1 MIIST
6 EYFKSIL
13 FYRIVAEVFNDGFRK
28 GIDYLKR
35 TIVSTIMG
43 NKSIKCYN
51 ATIIKETE
59 EGIRQSLHILYGESD
74 IHHCDQLKPIEIKLR
89 YTTSFVSID
98 LNESYYYKRE
108 GRKFY
113 INNTYVGYSMTV
125 LVDDSYSPSKLR
137 YSDNVYGEEC
147 PDEPDR
153 TNLTKCQEE
162 IKQIIEKYNCVLRYD
177 EDGVWVGIKNDPFNV
192 VVPIAENYI

>member
-1 MIIST
+1 M
-6 EYFKSIL
+6 
-13 FYRIVAEVFNDGFRK
+13 AEVFNDEFRK

-35 TIVSTIMG
+35 AIVSTIMG
-43 NKSIKCYN
+43 NKNIKCYN

-59 EGIRQSLHILYGESD
+59 EGIRQNLHILYGESN
-74 IHHCDQLKPIEIKLR
+74 IHHCDPLKPIEIKLKFI
-89 YTTSFVSID
+89 TSFVSID

-113 INNTYVGYSMTV
+113 INNTYVGYSRTV
-125 LVDDSYSPSKLR
+125 LVDNSYSPPKLR
-137 YSDNVYGEEC
+137 YSDSVYGEEC

>member
-6 EYFKSIL
+6 EYFKSVL
-13 FYRIVAEVFNDGFRK
+13 FYRIVAEVFNDEFRK

-35 TIVSTIMG
+35 AIVSTIIG
-43 NKSIKCYN
+43 NKNIKCYN

-59 EGIRQSLHILYGESD
+59 EGIKQNLHISYGESD
-74 IHHCDQLKPIEIKLR
+74 IHHCDQQKPIEIKLKF
-89 YTTSFVSID
+89 TTSFVSID
-98 LNESYYYKRE
+98 LNESYYYRRE

-113 INNTYVGYSMTV
+113 INNTYVGYSNTV

-137 YSDNVYGEEC
+137 YLDSIYGKEC

-153 TNLTKCQEE
+153 TNLAKCQEE

-177 EDGVWVGIKNDPFNV
+177 EDGVWIGIKNDPFNV
-192 VVPIAENYI
+192 VIPIAENYI

>member
-1 MIIST
+1 MIINT

-13 FYRIVAEVFNDGFRK
+13 FYRIVAEVFNDEFRK

-35 TIVSTIMG
+35 VIVSTIMG
-43 NKSIKCYN
+43 NANIKCYN

-59 EGIRQSLHILYGESD
+59 EGIKQNLHILYGESHL
-74 IHHCDQLKPIEIKLR
+74 HHCDQQKPIEIKLK
-89 YTTSFVSID
+89 YATSFVSID
-98 LNESYYYKRE
+98 LNEFYYYKRE

-113 INNTYVGYSMTV
+113 INNTYIGYSNTV

-137 YSDNVYGEEC
+137 YSDSVYKEC

-153 TNLTKCQEE
+153 TNLTRCQEE

>member
-13 FYRIVAEVFNDGFRK
+13 FYRIVADVFNDESRK
-28 GIDYLKR
+28 DIDYLKR
-35 TIVSTIMG
+35 AVVNTIMG
-43 NKSIKCYN
+43 NKNIKCYN
-51 ATIIKETE
+51 AMIIKEIE
-59 EGIRQSLHILYGESD
+59 EGIRQNLRISYGED
-74 IHHCDQLKPIEIKLR
+74 NIHHCDQQKPIEIKLKF
-89 YTTSFVSID
+89 TNSFISID
-98 LNESYYYKRE
+98 LNEAYYYKRE
-108 GRKFY
+108 GLKFY
-113 INNTYVGYSMTV
+113 INNTYVGYSKTV
-125 LVDDSYSPSKLR
+125 LVDNSYSLPKLH
-137 YSDNVYGEEC
+137 YSYTVYEEC

>member
-1 MIIST
+1 MIMNT

-13 FYRIVAEVFNDGFRK
+13 FYRIVAEVFNDEFRK
-28 GIDYLKR
+28 DIDYLKKAV
-35 TIVSTIMG
+35 INVIMG
-43 NKSIKCYN
+43 NKNIKCYN

-59 EGIRQSLHILYGESD
+59 EGIKQNLRISYGED
-74 IHHCDQLKPIEIKLR
+74 NIHHCDQQKPIEIKLKF
-89 YTTSFVSID
+89 TTSFVSID

-113 INNTYVGYSMTV
+113 INNTYVGYSNTV

-137 YSDNVYGEEC
+137 YSDSVYKEC

-192 VVPIAENYI
+192 VVPIEENYV

>member
-1 MIIST
+1 MIINT

-13 FYRIVAEVFNDGFRK
+13 FYRIVTEVFNDEFRK

-35 TIVSTIMG
+35 AVVNAIMG
-43 NKSIKCYN
+43 NKNIKCYN

-59 EGIRQSLHILYGESD
+59 EGIRQNLRISYGESD
-74 IHHCDQLKPIEIKLR
+74 IHHCDQQKPIEIKLKF
-89 YTTSFVSID
+89 TTSFISID

-113 INNTYVGYSMTV
+113 INNTYVGYSNTV
-125 LVDDSYSPSKLR
+125 LVDNSYSPSKLR
-137 YSDNVYGEEC
+137 YSDSVYGKEC

-192 VVPIAENYI
+192 IVPIAENCI

>member
-6 EYFKSIL
+6 ECFKSIL
-13 FYRIVAEVFNDGFRK
+13 FYRIVAEVFNDEFRK
-28 GIDYLKR
+28 DIDYLKR
-35 TIVSTIMG
+35 VIVSTLMG
-43 NKSIKCYN
+43 NKDIKCYDD
-51 ATIIKETE
+51 TIIKEIE
-59 EGIRQSLHILYGESD
+59 EGIRQNLHISYGEDD
-74 IHHCDQLKPIEIKLR
+74 IHHCDQQKPIEIKLK
-89 YTTSFVSID
+89 YTTSFVSIN

-113 INNTYVGYSMTV
+113 INNTYVGYSNIV
-125 LVDDSYSPSKLR
+125 LIDDSYSPSKLR
-137 YSDNVYGEEC
+137 YSDSVYEEC
-147 PDEPDR
+147 PNEPDR

-162 IKQIIEKYNCVLRYD
+162 IKQIIEKYNCVLIYD